1 MTDRHN
7 DINDDQIRI
16 ITSDD
21 SGFKKKRNRK
31 GTVALW
37 CIASVLLI
45 GMVIALV
52 FFIPEKE
59 KEQQPYFSETQTG
72 PTQTETQQ
80 ETSISTETPYTIRR
94 DTTVNNIR
102 LSILIPTNATP
113 VLEIGN
119 DVLNDS
125 TPILI
130 TQAADIRKDNGS
142 IVGTFVV
149 KGILVSRGEAK
160 SGFCSIINGEVN
172 LGVADASPMFE
183 EAIINDGYF
192 FRQYP
197 LVAGGQII
205 ENKPRGK
212 SVRRALAE
220 IDGNICVITSRDRIT
235 FHDFSQ
241 ALIDTGVRD
250 AIYLV
255 GGGVFC
261 RYRNESGKNISSGQP
276 WDEKIENVNYIV
288 WR

>member
-31 GTVALW
+31 YTVLLW
-37 CIASVLLI
+37 CITSVLLI
-45 GMVIALV
+45 GMVISLV
-52 FFIPEKE
+52 FFISEKG
-59 KEQQPYFSETQTG
+59 KVQQPYFSEMSTEPAQTG
-72 PTQTETQQ
+72 AKSK
-80 ETSISTETPYTIRR
+80 TSTSTDAPYTIRR
-94 DTTVNNIR
+94 DTTVNNIG
-102 LSILIPTNATP
+102 LSILIPMNATP
-113 VLEIGN
+113 VLEISN

-125 TPILI
+125 FPILI

-149 KGILVSRGEAK
+149 KGNLVSRGEAK
-160 SGFCSIINGEVN
+160 SGYCSIINGEVN

-183 EAIINDGYF
+183 EAIINNGYF

-205 ENKPRGK
+205 ENKPKGK

-220 IDGNICVITSRDRIT
+220 IGGNICVITSRDRIT

-255 GGGVFC
+255 GGTAFC
-261 RYRNESGKNISSGQP
+261 KYRDESCNTISIGQP